1 MRKGAFMADSYR
13 LKIKIGDHEF
23 EAEGPVDIVREQFES
38 FKELVSTTSPK
49 TQNSP
54 GQPDNS
60 VTIPDVPFDES
71 SLGKIMKQDGRI
83 VSLTIRPR
91 NIDEALLL
99 IILGQ
104 RYLRGTEV
112 ATGAEVM
119 GGITATGG
127 VAVSRIDRYLE
138 KMGREGDLI
147 VMGERR
153 GKRYRFT
160 NSGLTKAQKLAT
172 EVLAT
177 VA

>member
-1 MRKGAFMADSYR
+1 MEENYR

-23 EAEGPVDIVREQFES
+23 EAEGPVETVREQFEA
-38 FKELVSTTSPK
+38 FKELVKTPAAQ
-49 TQNSP
+49 TQNP
-54 GQPDNS
+54 PQNPEMS
-60 VTIPDVPFDES
+60 VTLPTLSQDMAFDDS
-71 SLGKIMKQDGRI
+71 ALGKIMRKEGRI

-91 NIDEALLL
+91 TIEEALFL

-104 RYLRGTEV
+104 RYLRGMEIT
-112 ATGAEVM
+112 TGSEVM

-127 VAVSRIDRYLE
+127 IAVSRIDRLLE
-138 KMGREGDLI
+138 KMGRDGDLI

-160 NSGLTKAQKLAT
+160 NAGLSKAQKIAT
-172 EVLAT
+172 EMLAT